1 MYYAA
6 YRLPIKTRELS
17 IDIISE
23 TFFLFDMIFSFFQEY
38 IDQESFSVVSSAAP
52 IPVLV
57 AGGPSTGN
65 ARAIITM
72 VHEAMDAGASG
83 VCMGRQVFAHPQ
95 REDLARALMM
105 IVHENADVEHALS
118 SNGL

>member
-1 MYYAA
+1 
-6 YRLPIKTRELS
+6 
-17 IDIISE
+17 
-23 TFFLFDMIFSFFQEY
+23 
-38 IDQESFSVVSSAAP
+38 
-52 IPVLV
+52 
-57 AGGPSTGN
+57 
-65 ARAIITM
+65 M

-95 REDLARALMM
+95 REALARALMM